1 MLPGARP
8 GCVVTLTGLAGGSN
22 PASVQTLGE
31 NGPLSSPTTIDVTGK
46 KARTYNVTGADT
58 RSVVITSPRQTKA
71 SMTCTEE
78 LPYAWMLRITWP
90 WSLVYSTLNLTTTYT
105 ERSSESASSRFAL
118 IPAQSRFN
126 ELHVSTTDATRL
138 KLGGTTVTIPKN
150 GRITLENIA
159 ASSAE
164 FQTAAGATSTGY
176 LTQRLKG
183 PLWGTAAVSMP
194 EEFAA
199 REFTIPHVY
208 NDPSSQG
215 AFLAVNI
222 SGKDAVLYLTLMGDK
237 RTELKTVRE
246 TLPANGTYS
255 AIPKELFGD
264 TTNGKWIRGRSDQP
278 VSALTLD
285 AGGWQVVAN
294 TATTRFDAGYRHLAT
309 NVKPGDWH
317 IFESQSDYSET
328 IDMIGRDAEGKQV
341 ATATQTIAARDKLV
355 IDITKTLPGAA
366 TVEYNVQW
374 SGDTTRNMG
383 RVSGVAYGIADG
395 KVTARTID
403 CINDFQQLIEVDN
416 YNPRYGEYTGVVGD
430 GKATVRATV
439 RMNGIEEFLKVT
451 SVGQYTD
458 YNLIYN
464 WFATMMNVTPARTV
478 KATQQTSTGVTDY
491 DGSLNRKLTQKMV
504 VTVTAN
510 TGQRYL
516 ETGTPLTFMPVM
528 DYDVD
533 SVNGAGFSYNAVK
546 NDPEGFAKIM
556 STPGAFTTQGTY
568 EGVLSW
574 TKTVTDGTAGNDE
587 LEKMVLGLAQNGIGI
602 YLVHANMPP
611 SSSALYFTSSAAAQQ
626 TKLDLQKFFR
636 VGKGY

>member
-1 MLPGARP
+1 
-8 GCVVTLTGLAGGSN
+8 V
-22 PASVQTLGE
+22 
-31 NGPLSSPTTIDVTGK
+31 
-46 KARTYNVTGADT
+46 
-58 RSVVITSPRQTKA
+58 
-71 SMTCTEE
+71 
-78 LPYAWMLRITWP
+78 
-90 WSLVYSTLNLTTTYT
+90 
-105 ERSSESASSRFAL
+105 
-118 IPAQSRFN
+118 
-126 ELHVSTTDATRL
+126 HVSTTDATLL

-208 NDPSSQG
+208 NDPSWQG
-215 AFLAVNI
+215 GFLAVNT

-237 RTELKTVRE
+237 RTELKTVRQ

-278 VSALTLD
+278 VSAITLD
-285 AGGWQVVAN
+285 ATGWQVVAN

-309 NVKPGDWH
+309 NVKPGDRH

-328 IDMIGRDAEGKQV
+328 IDMMGRDAEGKQV

-395 KVTARTID
+395 KITARTID

-416 YNPRYGEYTGVVGD
+416 YNPRYGEYMGVAGD

-439 RMNGIEEFLKVT
+439 RMNGMEEFLKAK
-451 SVGQYTD
+451 SVDEYTD
-458 YNLIYN
+458 YNLQYA
-464 WFATMMNVTPARTV
+464 WFATKMNVTPARTV
-478 KATQQTSTGVTDY
+478 KATQQTSTGVTD
-491 DGSLNRKLTQKMV
+491 DGGVINRKIEQRMV

-516 ETGTPLTFMPVM
+516 EIGTPLTFMPAIG
-528 DYDVD
+528 DYDID
-533 SVNGAGFSYNAVK
+533 AINGAGFSREVVK
-546 NDPEGFAKIM
+546 NNPEEFVRIL
-556 STPGAFTTQGTY
+556 STPGA
-568 EGVLSW
+568 L
-574 TKTVTDGTAGNDE
+574 TVQLNQDTGLAWAKVIVDGNLPNGEMEKFYLEESVNRFGMRMYNNDGTTVSTAF
-587 LEKMVLGLAQNGIGI
+587 
-602 YLVHANMPP
+602 
-611 SSSALYFTSSAAAQQ
+611 YFTDTLIAKQ
-626 TKLDLQKFFR
+626 TQRALELFFR
-636 VGKGY
+636 VGPKVY

>member
-1 MLPGARP
+1 MARLLICGLILTAACAAAADDTYTHVLPGARP

-31 NGPLSSPTTIDVTGK
+31 NGPLSNPTTIDVTGRK
-46 KARTYNVTGADT
+46 TRTYNVTGADT

-78 LPYAWMLRITWP
+78 VPYAWMLRISWP
-90 WSLVYSTLNLTTTYT
+90 WCVSYLIQHLTTTYT

-126 ELHVSTTDATRL
+126 ELHVSTTDATLL

-208 NDPSSQG
+208 NDPSWQG

-237 RTELKTVRE
+237 RTELKTVRQ

-255 AIPKELFGD
+255 AIPKALFGD

-278 VSALTLD
+278 VSAITLD
-285 AGGWQVVAN
+285 ATGGQVIAN

-309 NVKPGDWH
+309 NVKPGGWH

-328 IDMIGRDAEGKQV
+328 IDMMGRDAEGKQV
-341 ATATQTIAARDKLV
+341 ATATQTIAARDKLL

-395 KVTARTID
+395 TITARTID
-403 CINDFQQLIEVDN
+403 CINDFQQLIELDN

-439 RMNGIEEFLKVT
+439 RMNGMEEFLKAT
-451 SVGQYTD
+451 SVDEYSH
-458 YNLIYN
+458 YNLQYA
-464 WFATMMNVTPARTV
+464 WFATKMNVTPARTV
-478 KATQQTSTGVTDY
+478 KATQQTSTGVTG
-491 DGSLNRKLTQKMV
+491 DGGVINRKIEQRMV

-516 ETGTPLTFMPVM
+516 EPGTPLTLMPVI

-533 SVNGAGFSYNAVK
+533 GVNGAGYSYNAVK
-546 NDPEGFAKIM
+546 NDPEGFARIM
-556 STPGAFTTQGTY
+556 STPGAFTDQINY
-568 EGVLSW
+568 DAALSW
-574 TKTVTDGTAGNDE
+574 TKVVTDGTAGNDE
-587 LEKMVLGLAQNGIGI
+587 LEKLFLGARGN
-602 YLVHANMPP
+602 
-611 SSSALYFTSSAAAQQ
+611 SKS
-626 TKLDLQKFFR
+626 
-636 VGKGY
+636 